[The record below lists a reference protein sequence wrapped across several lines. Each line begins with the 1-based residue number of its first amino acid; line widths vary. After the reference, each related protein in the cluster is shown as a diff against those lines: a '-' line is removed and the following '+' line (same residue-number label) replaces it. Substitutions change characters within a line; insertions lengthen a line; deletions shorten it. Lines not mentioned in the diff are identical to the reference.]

1 MVKNQTGGNRA
12 KSFARK
18 NETSVGRERLR
29 LAECDEEVYACVNKL
44 FGNTCSVTTIDGE
57 TLIGHIRKKFSG
69 RGKRTSI
76 ITDRCVVLVGMRH
89 WEKTAK
95 NCDILEVYS
104 SHEVEQLK
112 NIPKIRFERLLPLIM
127 SAGSSE
133 DKHTKVEDAF
143 DFGIASSSPD
153 NDDDVK
159 EILESKTEIFELNQ
173 QEEINI
179 DDI

>member
-1 MVKNQTGGNRA
+1 
-12 KSFARK
+12 
-18 NETSVGRERLR
+18 
-29 LAECDEEVYACVNKL
+29 
-44 FGNTCSVTTIDGE
+44 
-57 TLIGHIRKKFSG
+57 
-69 RGKRTSI
+69 
-76 ITDRCVVLVGMRH
+76 MRH

-127 SAGSSE
+127 SGGSSE
-133 DKHTKVEDAF
+133 NKHTKMEDAF
-143 DFGIASSSPD
+143 DFGIGGGDTATD
-153 NDDDVK
+153 MK
-159 EILESKTEIFELNQ
+159 EILEEQLSGTKAEVFELNQ